1 MLPKTES
8 KMFSKS
14 VEGQMILLI
23 LPKELLPTLE
33 QRYLSYNNK
42 GGRSKL
48 LDRKGEEWFLMAI
61 LWVREN
67 ASFAGDVD
75 EKGEP
80 LINDSAAGIFTEMD
94 EWPEDSWDPKVMWYH
109 TKRSWDQCPYAAS
122 GRYEDLDDFTGKYA
136 LNRNDWRYIDAHEL
150 RTQFT
155 FQEAINYQRLQN

>member
-8 KMFSKS
+8 EMFSKS
-14 VEGQMILLI
+14 VEDQMILLI
-23 LPKELLPTLE
+23 VPKELLPDYDRDYKNE
-33 QRYLSYNNK
+33 K
-42 GGRSKL
+42 GVPPL
-48 LDRKGEEWFLMAI
+48 LDHKGEEWVLMAI

-94 EWPEDSWDPKVMWYH
+94 EWPEDIWNPKVMWYH

-122 GRYEDLDDFTGKYA
+122 GRYEDLDDFTGKYV

-150 RTQFT
+150 YNVHFPQP
-155 FQEAINYQRLQN
+155 AINYQQIL

>member
-8 KMFSKS
+8 EMFSKS

-23 LPKELLPTLE
+23 VPKKLLPDYDRDYKNE
-33 QRYLSYNNK
+33 K
-42 GGRSKL
+42 GVPPL
-48 LDRKGEEWFLMAI
+48 LDRKGEEWVLMAI

-94 EWPEDSWDPKVMWYH
+94 EWPEDIWDPKVMWYH

-122 GRYEDLDDFTGKYA
+122 GRYEDLDDFTGKYV

-150 RTQFT
+150 YNVHFPQP
-155 FQEAINYQRLQN
+155 AINYQQIL

>member
-8 KMFSKS
+8 EMFSKS
-14 VEGQMILLI
+14 VEDQMILLI
-23 LPKELLPTLE
+23 VPKELLPDYDRDYKNE
-33 QRYLSYNNK
+33 K
-42 GGRSKL
+42 GVPPL
-48 LDRKGEEWFLMAI
+48 LDLKGEEWVLMAI

-94 EWPEDSWDPKVMWYH
+94 EWPEDIWDPKVMWYH

-122 GRYEDLDDFTGKYA
+122 GRYEDLDDFTGKYV

-150 RTQFT
+150 YNVHFPQP
-155 FQEAINYQRLQN
+155 AINYQQIL